1 MLDNATQKR
10 VRACQAPTTW
20 AGNPAHS
27 EKHSVMTILVLL
39 LAASSSERGCFTPFD
54 PFWRGGVQWV
64 AAKKQDLNKAL
75 VQNSLRL
82 LIPEHLK
89 RTRRMQDQPRPTNF
103 SLRWGLIFLGG
114 SRCSELVSFQ
124 KSWKHIGIIGPWQAS
139 TCLLPGCFAPG
150 ERAFGSSALQAWQKP
165 KQPKQLHLEML
176 LRPVLYPH
184 LRDASLASNVSVL
197 VSRHSMERGGFWS
210 RWSHSPLSCFY
221 GTGSCIQSRLRWHAW
236 RSWPCSFCIRNL
248 AKPISWVAAPWM
260 EKGWQQW
267 QVVSWRPFQVCA
279 PYQLHR
285 WAHILRGIFLRYRS
299 SLDALGASGHDT
311 WHVFLKHQR
320 NWILPEPEIPRG
332 LVRIHWRCALA
343 HDPWRLLGE
352 TWDFGRRFGS
362 LGQKQATRRW
372 EDSVP
377 SLGVRGLSA
386 WSWFVVGAQDI
397 DRSNWTG

>member
-1 MLDNATQKR
+1 M
-10 VRACQAPTTW
+10 
-20 AGNPAHS
+20 
-27 EKHSVMTILVLL
+27 
-39 LAASSSERGCFTPFD
+39 GCSK
-54 PFWRGGVQWV
+54 
-64 AAKKQDLNKAL
+64 KKQDLNKAL

-89 RTRRMQDQPRPTNF
+89 RTRRMQDQPCPTNF

-114 SRCSELVSFQ
+114 SRCSELVSCQ
-124 KSWKHIGIIGPWQAS
+124 KSWKRIGIIRPWQAS

-150 ERAFGSSALQAWQKP
+150 ERAIGSSALQASEKP

-221 GTGSCIQSRLRWHAW
+221 GTGSCILSRLRWHAW

-248 AKPISWVAAPWM
+248 AKPISWVAAPRM

-285 WAHILRGIFLRYRS
+285 WAYILRGIFLRYRS

-311 WHVFLKHQR
+311 WDVFLKHQR

-343 HDPWRLLGE
+343 HDPWRVLGE
-352 TWDFGRRFGS
+352 TWDFGRQFGS

-377 SLGVRGLSA
+377 SLRVCGLSA